1 MGTLTFSHADSPAGV
16 HMTSE
21 LESTYKTG
29 ESTDTPLGSF
39 LNRPVEIFEESVA
52 VGDLLNNTID
62 PWSLFVNDPLVRRRI
77 EGFRHLRGHL
87 KVRAVITGN
96 PLLFG
101 RFILSY
107 EPRASRSMHPAA
119 SPLSECRRMQ
129 LSQMPHIFLDPTLSE
144 GGEMTLPFFCPE
156 NFLDLTNTTSV
167 FDMGRLY
174 LHSMT
179 QMRHANSS
187 SGTCNIRIYAWME
200 DALICTPTAAD
211 YGSWVGQSEFSEAPI
226 STTASAVAKASS
238 WMSDIPIFAPYAKAT
253 EIAAKGIGT
262 IAKIFGF
269 SRPQVLTNSSIYKER
284 FMGEMST
291 TNTFDPVMRLGMDVK
306 GELTIDPRTV
316 GLAPI
321 DEMSIASI
329 VARESFFDRV
339 DWTEAQAAGT
349 TLMSLNVTPTYF
361 ETDSGVTPFRSMVT
375 PSCACAI
382 LFDYWRG
389 TLIFRFQIVAS
400 ALHRGKLRISYD
412 PVGPVTSGALNE
424 VYSRIIDL
432 ENTRDFEIPIQWH
445 AREPFLKVEVPQIGT
460 TTFPKATGSGLA
472 CDPSRCNGQIRV
484 EVLTPLTSPDP
495 SLANPVSINMFQRGG
510 PDIEFAVPSA
520 RLGLDGYTFRSS
532 NAAVQPQ
539 SVMEVET
546 DAQDNAPIGG
556 ATIEPI
562 GDQSIVMSDA
572 TNLVFFGEVVP
583 SLRTLLKRYTLFRV
597 DESNFQS
604 IAPARLDVTS
614 TRTPIQEY
622 VMAMYVG
629 WRGSMRRK
637 IVSLTQPANTVFTIA
652 RDSSIPNSVL
662 LDFGEKGVSVDSQST
677 LFELPYYFNKRFS
690 HTRTNLNFAASTDSL
705 GLDPNLQQF
714 SVGINRTGTSHFYS
728 SVGEDFT
735 CFFFLGAPLLYRDL

>member
-1 MGTLTFSHADSPAGV
+1 
-16 HMTSE
+16 MTSE

-39 LNRPVEIFEESVA
+39 LNRPVEIFEENVA
-52 VGDLLNNTID
+52 IGDMLDNTMN
-62 PWSLFVNDPLVRRRI
+62 PWVLFVNDPLVKRRI

-101 RFILSY
+101 RFILAY
-107 EPRASRSMHPAA
+107 EPRAARSMHPKA

-129 LSQMPHIFLDPTLSE
+129 LTQMPHIFLDPTLSE

-156 NFLDLTNTTSV
+156 NFLDLTNSTSV
-167 FDMGRLY
+167 NDMGRLY
-174 LHSMT
+174 LHSMN

-187 SGTCNIRIYAWME
+187 AGSCNIRIYAWME

-211 YGSWVGQSEFSEAPI
+211 FGSWVGQSEFSEAPV
-226 STTASAVAKASS
+226 STAASAVAKASS
-238 WMSDIPIFAPYAKAT
+238 WMSDIPVFAPYAKAT
-253 EIAAKGIGT
+253 ELTAKGIGT

-269 SRPQVLTNSSIYKER
+269 SRPQVITNSAIYKER

-321 DEMSIASI
+321 DEMSISSI
-329 VARESFFDRV
+329 VSRESFFDKV
-339 DWTEAQAAGT
+339 DWTEADTSGT

-375 PSCACAI
+375 PSCACAL

-412 PVGPVTSGALNE
+412 PVGPVASGALNE

-445 AREPFLKVEVPQIGT
+445 AREPFLKVESPQIGT
-460 TTFPKATGSGLA
+460 TTFPKAAGAGLS
-472 CDPSRCNGQIRV
+472 CDPARCNGQIRV

-495 SLANPVSINMFQRGG
+495 SLANAVSINMFQRGG
-510 PDIEFAVPSA
+510 PDMEFAVPSA
-520 RLGLDGYTFRSS
+520 RLGLDGITFRSS
-532 NAAVQPQ
+532 NLAVQPQ

-556 ATIEPI
+556 APIEPI

-583 SLRTLLKRYTLFRV
+583 SLRTLLRRYTLCQV
-597 DESNFQS
+597 EISS
-604 IAPARLDVTS
+604 ITHTAPARLEITS
-614 TRTPIQEY
+614 ERTPIQEY
-622 VMAMYVG
+622 IMAMYVG
-629 WRGSMRRK
+629 WRGSLRRK
-637 IVSLTQPANTVFTIA
+637 IVSLTNPSNTVW
-652 RDSSIPNSVL
+652 SIVPNTSNPNSL
-662 LDFGEKGVSVDSQST
+662 LVDYGERGAVVDTVSA

-690 HTRTNLNFAASTDSL
+690 HTRTNPDFGANTDSL
-705 GLDPNLQQF
+705 GLEPNLQQMALF
-714 SVGINRTGTSHFYS
+714 SNRTGQSHMYS